1 MARIFTDFIRVNS
14 PAVTGASTAGEIC
27 VQLLMDNRLG
37 RVQSQKMKPRI
48 SNHKTAALTLVEVL
62 VVIFVLVIVV
72 AIMMPALSASRRK
85 NLNINCQN
93 KLKEIGQA
101 FNSWQEDHN
110 GKFPMQV
117 SVANGGVMELAATG
131 YVAACF
137 QIISSRLT
145 SPKVLICP
153 TEKNRRPAIN
163 FSSGFDN
170 SNISYFVG
178 LDANTNFPQAFL
190 SGDDNF
196 TFKDAPIKSG
206 VFNLSTNAN
215 QKFGWD
221 QTRHTCMT
229 GNFCFSDGS
238 VQDSYPSRLQMEQLP
253 NTGLA
258 TNRFAIP

>member
-1 MARIFTDFIRVNS
+1 MQNGLTANPAKHTKNHSSFFWTNRFAKRRVGN
-14 PAVTGASTAGEIC
+14 
-27 VQLLMDNRLG
+27 
-37 RVQSQKMKPRI
+37 MKPRVF
-48 SNHKTAALTLVEVL
+48 NHKTAALTLVEVM
-62 VVIFVLVIVV
+62 VVILVLAIVV
-72 AIMMPALSASRRK
+72 AMIMPALSASRHK
-85 NLNINCQN
+85 NQNINCQN

-101 FNSWQEDHN
+101 FNSWQGDHN

-117 SVANGGVMELAATG
+117 SVANGGVMELAASG
-131 YVAACF
+131 NVAACF
-137 QIISSRLT
+137 QVISSRLT

-153 TEKNRRPAIN
+153 TEKIRSPAMN
-163 FSSGFDN
+163 YSSGFDN

-196 TFKDAPIKSG
+196 TFKGAPVKSG

-215 QKFGWD
+215 QNFEWD
-221 QTRHTCMT
+221 QTRHGGMT
-229 GNFCFSDGS
+229 GNLCFSDGS
-238 VQDSYPSRLQMEQLP
+238 IQNSYPFRLRWEQLP

>member
-1 MARIFTDFIRVNS
+1 
-14 PAVTGASTAGEIC
+14 
-27 VQLLMDNRLG
+27 
-37 RVQSQKMKPRI
+37 MKPRV
-48 SNHKTAALTLVEVL
+48 SNHKTAALTLVEA
-62 VVIFVLVIVV
+62 LVIILVLFIVV
-72 AIMMPALSASRRK
+72 SVMMPALSASRRK

-101 FNSWQEDHN
+101 FNSWQGDHN

-131 YVAACF
+131 NVAACF

-145 SPKVLICP
+145 SPKVLMCP
-153 TEKNRRPAIN
+153 TEKIRSPAMN

-196 TFKDAPIKSG
+196 TFKGAPVNSG
-206 VFNLSTNAN
+206 LFNLSTNAN
-215 QKFGWD
+215 QNFEWD
-221 QTRHTCMT
+221 QTRHQYMT
-229 GNFCFSDGS
+229 GNLCFSDGS
-238 VQDSYPSRLQMEQLP
+238 VQDSYPFRLQCEQLP

-258 TNRFAIP
+258 TNHFAIP